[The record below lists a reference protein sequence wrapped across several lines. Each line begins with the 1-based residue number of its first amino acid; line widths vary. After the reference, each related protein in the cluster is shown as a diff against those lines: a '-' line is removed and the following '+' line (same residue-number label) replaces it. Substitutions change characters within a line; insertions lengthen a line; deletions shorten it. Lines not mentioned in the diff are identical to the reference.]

1 MKRLIL
7 AICVGILALIPASA
21 AVKAKPVLSILGDSY
36 STFDGY
42 IPDGNA
48 SWYFTNTQN
57 GRTDVTDVRQT
68 WWWQLINEGGFI
80 LGSNESYSGATVS
93 YTGYR
98 GEDYADR
105 SFITR
110 LPRIAP
116 SDILLIFGA
125 TNDSWVGG
133 PLGEYTYKR
142 LTRGHYYEFRPAM
155 GKLLCEAQNR
165 YPGTRIVFIIN
176 SELRK
181 EIVESIKEICKHYN
195 VECLELHDI
204 DKSHSHPT
212 AKGMT
217 QIKDQVLQFLSK

>member
-1 MKRLIL
+1 M
-7 AICVGILALIPASA
+7 
-21 AVKAKPVLSILGDSY
+21 
-36 STFDGY
+36 
-42 IPDGNA
+42 
-48 SWYFTNTQN
+48 
-57 GRTDVTDVRQT
+57 
-68 WWWQLINEGGFI
+68 
-80 LGSNESYSGATVS
+80 
-93 YTGYR
+93 
-98 GEDYADR
+98 
-105 SFITR
+105 
-110 LPRIAP
+110 
-116 SDILLIFGA
+116 LIFGA

-217 QIKDQVLQFLSK
+217 QIKDQVLQFPEQVMRNA